1 MISPEEIEK
10 VKYASD
16 IFEVVSRFVVLKKRG
31 RNYLGLCPF
40 HQEKSPSFTVSPDKQ
55 IWHCFG
61 CGQGGNVFNFL
72 MRIDNLSFVEAVKQ
86 LAQEKNITITE
97 TQGQIARPT
106 HNTELELLEKVTDF
120 FEQNLNNASVQAEV
134 IKYVAQRDIKG
145 EQLKAFRLG
154 YALDSWD
161 NLLSHFKSDQERLQN
176 LGLIGKSEKTGN
188 YFDMFR
194 HRLIFPIQNVKG
206 QVVGFTSR
214 IIKETDTPKYLNSP
228 ESPWFNKSQLLYGWT
243 QAQQTI
249 KNKKQAIVV
258 EGNMDVIRL
267 HEFGF
272 TESVAAMGTA
282 LTFDHLRF
290 LKRYV
295 DQVYFCFDND
305 NAGRQTTLKALHL
318 ALTLEF
324 NAKVIILSNAKDPDE
339 FLVKNGMQGIE
350 AFDRHIKEAVEA
362 FQYLID
368 ADLNS
373 QPIQSIED
381 KQQVVK
387 KLKVIFALMKSLV
400 IKNHYLAYAAQKL
413 KIEREVL
420 ERELIESSGR
430 GQPIN
435 YREYQNN
442 QSSKAKPLTNSKQLI
457 AERMALKACLNS
469 VENRN
474 RIFELLSVKNF
485 TDPKHQLGM
494 ERLQTAPDKFG
505 AEWIELLPPTEQKYF
520 RELLIDEVPIDQKS
534 FSDCVMWLKKQEA
547 GLKRDE
553 LLDQLRDAENKGDHE
568 TAAQILNEI
577 SNFSVR

>member
-10 VKYASD
+10 VKSASD
-16 IFEVVSRFVVLKKRG
+16 IFEVVGRFVVLKKRG

-97 TQGQIARPT
+97 TQGQIVRAT
-106 HNTELELLEKVTDF
+106 HNVELELLEKVTNF
-120 FEQNLNNASVQAEV
+120 FEQNLNTATAQSEV
-134 IKYVAQRDIKG
+134 IKYIAGRDIKG
-145 EQLKAFRLG
+145 EQLKTFRIG
-154 YALDSWD
+154 YALESWD
-161 NLLSHFKSDQERLQN
+161 HLLSHFQAEQEKLLN

-194 HRLIFPIQNVKG
+194 HRLIFPIQNTKG

-295 DQVYFCFDND
+295 EQIYFCFDGD
-305 NAGRQTTLKALHL
+305 TAGRATTLKALRS
-318 ALTLEF
+318 ALSLEF
-324 NAKVIILSNAKDPDE
+324 NAKVIVLSGAKDPDE
-339 FLVKNGMQGIE
+339 FLVKNGMQGKV

-373 QPIQSIED
+373 QSIQTIED
-381 KQQVVK
+381 KQQVVR
-387 KLKVIFALMKSLV
+387 KLKVVFALMKSLV

-420 ERELIESSGR
+420 ERELIETSGR
-430 GQPIN
+430 GATIN
-435 YREYQNN
+435 Y
-442 QSSKAKPLTNSKQLI
+442 SSKAKPLINSKQLI

-469 VENRN
+469 AENRN

-494 ERLQTAPDKFG
+494 ERLQAASDKFG

-553 LLDQLRDAENKGDHE
+553 LLDRLRDAENKGDHE

>member
-10 VKYASD
+10 VKSASD
-16 IFEVVSRFVVLKKRG
+16 IFEVVGRFVVLKKRG

-97 TQGQIARPT
+97 TQGQIVRAT
-106 HNTELELLEKVTDF
+106 HNVELELLEKVTNF
-120 FEQNLNNASVQAEV
+120 FEQNLNTATAQSEV
-134 IKYVAQRDIKG
+134 IKYIAGRDIKG
-145 EQLKAFRLG
+145 EQLKTFRIG
-154 YALDSWD
+154 YALESWD
-161 NLLSHFKSDQERLQN
+161 HLLSHFQAEQEKLLN

-194 HRLIFPIQNVKG
+194 HRLIFPIQNTKG

-295 DQVYFCFDND
+295 EQIYFCFDGD
-305 NAGRQTTLKALHL
+305 TAGRATTLKALHL
-318 ALTLEF
+318 ALSLEF
-324 NAKVIILSNAKDPDE
+324 NAKVIVLSGAKDPDE
-339 FLVKNGMQGIE
+339 FLVKNGMQGKV

-373 QPIQSIED
+373 QSIQTIED
-381 KQQVVK
+381 KQQVVR
-387 KLKVIFALMKSLV
+387 KLKVVFALMKSLV

-420 ERELIESSGR
+420 ERELIETSGR
-430 GQPIN
+430 GATIN
-435 YREYQNN
+435 Y
-442 QSSKAKPLTNSKQLI
+442 SSKAKPLINSKQLI

-469 VENRN
+469 AENRN

-494 ERLQTAPDKFG
+494 ERLQAASDKFG

-553 LLDQLRDAENKGDHE
+553 LLDRLRDAENKGDHE

>member
-16 IFEVVSRFVVLKKRG
+16 IFEVVGRFVVLKKRG

-97 TQGQIARPT
+97 TQGQIVRAT
-106 HNTELELLEKVTDF
+106 HNVELELLEKVTNF
-120 FEQNLNNASVQAEV
+120 FEQNLNTATSQSEV
-134 IKYVAQRDIKG
+134 IKYIAGRDIKG
-145 EQLKAFRLG
+145 EQLKTFRIG
-154 YALDSWD
+154 YALESWD
-161 NLLSHFKSDQERLQN
+161 HLLSHFQAEQEKLLN

-194 HRLIFPIQNVKG
+194 HRLIFPIQNTKG

-295 DQVYFCFDND
+295 EQIYFCFDGD
-305 NAGRQTTLKALHL
+305 TAGRATTLKALHL
-318 ALTLEF
+318 ALSLEF
-324 NAKVIILSNAKDPDE
+324 NAKVIVLSGAKDPDE
-339 FLVKNGMQGIE
+339 FLVKNGMQGKV

-373 QPIQSIED
+373 QSIQTIED
-381 KQQVVK
+381 KQQVVR
-387 KLKVIFALMKSLV
+387 KLKVVFALMKSLV

-420 ERELIESSGR
+420 ERELIETSGR
-430 GQPIN
+430 GATIN
-435 YREYQNN
+435 Y
-442 QSSKAKPLTNSKQLI
+442 SSKAKPLINSKQLI

-469 VENRN
+469 AENRN

-494 ERLQTAPDKFG
+494 ERLQAASDKFG

-553 LLDQLRDAENKGDHE
+553 LLDRLRDAENKGDHE

>member
-10 VKYASD
+10 VKLASD
-16 IFEVVSRFVVLKKRG
+16 VFEVVSRFVVLKKRG

-86 LAQEKNITITE
+86 LAQEKNIAITE
-97 TQGQIARPT
+97 TQGQVVRASHT
-106 HNTELELLEKVTDF
+106 SELELLEKVTQF
-120 FEQNLNNASVQAEV
+120 FQQNLNEASAQSDIV
-134 IKYVAQRDIKG
+134 KYVATRDIKG
-145 EQLKAFRLG
+145 DQIREFRLG
-154 YALDSWD
+154 YAFDSWD
-161 NLLSHFKSDQERLQN
+161 KLLNYFASDREKLLN
-176 LGLIGKSEKTGN
+176 LGLTGHSEKTGN
-188 YFDMFR
+188 DFDMFR
-194 HRLIFPIQNVKG
+194 HRLIFPIQNTKG

-214 IIKETDTPKYLNSP
+214 ILKETDTPKYLNSP
-228 ESPWFNKSQLLYGWT
+228 DSAWFNKSQLLYGWS
-243 QAQQTI
+243 QAQMSI

-267 HEFGF
+267 HEYGF

-318 ALTLEF
+318 ALSLEF
-324 NAKVIILSNAKDPDE
+324 NAKVIVLSDAKDPDE
-339 FLVKNGMQGIE
+339 FLVKKGMQGIE
-350 AFDRHIKEAVEA
+350 AFDRHIKEGIEA

-368 ADLNS
+368 ADLNG
-373 QPIQSIED
+373 QLMQTIED
-381 KQQVVK
+381 KQLVIK
-387 KLKVIFALMKSLV
+387 KLKVIFGLMKSLV
-400 IKNHYLAYAAQKL
+400 IKNHYVAYVAQKL
-413 KIEREVL
+413 KLEREVL
-420 ERELIESSGR
+420 ERELIESNSRQPTMYDR
-430 GQPIN
+430 GN
-435 YREYQNN
+435 YREFNSN
-442 QSSKAKPLTNSKQLI
+442 QSSKNSLLTNSKQLM
-457 AERMALKACLNS
+457 AERMVLKACLNS
-469 VENRN
+469 SENRN

-494 ERLQTAPDKFG
+494 ERLQAVPDKFG

-520 RELLIDEVPIDQKS
+520 RELMIDEVPIDQKT
-534 FSDCVMWLKKQEA
+534 FSDCVLWLKKTR
-547 GLKRDE
+547 GR
-553 LLDQLRDAENKGDHE
+553 
-568 TAAQILNEI
+568 
-577 SNFSVR
+577 S